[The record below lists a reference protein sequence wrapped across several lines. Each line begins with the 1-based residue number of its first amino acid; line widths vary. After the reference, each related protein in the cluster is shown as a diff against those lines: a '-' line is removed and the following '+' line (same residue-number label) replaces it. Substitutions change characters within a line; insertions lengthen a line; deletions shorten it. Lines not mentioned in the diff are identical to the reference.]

1 MTMTKKMMAMAIAL
15 PLVLGSASVLAYG
28 GHHGKGEGRGGCGME
43 DGRKLM
49 QELDLSDA
57 QQQQLKAMRQS
68 KREAMKAGFAG
79 KREQMQAHHQQMQ
92 ALMLADTFDEAAAR
106 TLAQTM
112 VEQQVERRVA
122 MMKSRHEM
130 FSMLTDEQKT
140 RFQQLMSERQ
150 AQCEQRWRDAKD
162 Q

>member
-1 MTMTKKMMAMAIAL
+1 MTKKMLAMVIAL
-15 PLVLGSASVLAYG
+15 PLALGSASVLAY

-43 DGRKLM
+43 DGRHLM

-68 KREAMKAGFAG
+68 KREAMKAGG
-79 KREQMQAHHQQMQ
+79 NREQMQAHHQQMQ
-92 ALMLADTFDEAAAR
+92 ALMMADTFDEAAAR
-106 TLAQTM
+106 TLAQSM
-112 VEQQVERRVA
+112 IDQQVERRVA
-122 MMKSRHEM
+122 MMKNRHEM

-140 RFQQLMSERQ
+140 RFQQLMNERQ